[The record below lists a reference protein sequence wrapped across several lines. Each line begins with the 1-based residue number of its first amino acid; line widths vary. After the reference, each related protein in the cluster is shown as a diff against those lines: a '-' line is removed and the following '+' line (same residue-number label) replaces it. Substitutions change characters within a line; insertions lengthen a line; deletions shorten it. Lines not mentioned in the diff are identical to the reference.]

1 MFKAA
6 SFPTSKNNPYLK
18 AYCLSDKSL
27 CSFRWAMMFEQII
40 CPSNLEGTQVN
51 DTGR

>member
-6 SFPTSKNNPYLK
+6 TFPTSKNNPYLK
-18 AYCLSDKSL
+18 A
-27 CSFRWAMMFEQII
+27 FRWAMMFEQII